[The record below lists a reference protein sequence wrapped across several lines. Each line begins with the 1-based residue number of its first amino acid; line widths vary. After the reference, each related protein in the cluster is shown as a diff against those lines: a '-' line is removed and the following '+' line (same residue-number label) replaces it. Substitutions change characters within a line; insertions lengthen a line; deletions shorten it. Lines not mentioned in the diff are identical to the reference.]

1 MSNMYNNQSY
11 KSESQKNFFFN
22 CETQFWSYNSGS
34 NEHINI
40 NNRIYLI
47 FSKNPNK
54 LQQTAT
60 VFVTRLIYTT
70 IMNLASFSL
79 LMEIRLNSLKKV
91 RKKHDCLTEDIWR
104 KIKKDKVI
112 CTWLE
117 VFFSSRTRFP
127 KIFATWHTIF
137 FCFTINQHYLNRTWK
152 T

>member
-11 KSESQKNFFFN
+11 KSELQKNFFFY
-22 CETQFWSYNSGS
+22 CETQFWSYNNSS

-47 FSKNPNK
+47 FSKNLYK

-70 IMNLASFSL
+70 IINLASFSL
-79 LMEIRLNSLKKV
+79 RMEIRLNSLKKV

-104 KIKKDKVI
+104 KIKKDTVI

-137 FCFTINQHYLNRTWK
+137 FLLYYKPTLFK
-152 T
+152 